1 MLIPLCLDLLLML
14 MVVLAAA
21 NDLLTRRIPN
31 TLLLAGA
38 LGALALHVFSDSPAA
53 SLLGAFAGAATGLL
67 VFLPLYCMRG
77 MAAGDVKLI
86 AMVGA
91 FAGAWP
97 AVQIC
102 FATFVLGGL
111 MALLIVSWQGNWR
124 ACWRNLRQL
133 LWPLMAR
140 TAGLPLAPVP
150 LARQASVGNMPY
162 GLAIALGTLAVQG
175 RNYF

>member
-1 MLIPLCLDLLLML
+1 MSVRVLCDLLLL
-14 MVVLAAA
+14 VFVTAAAVSDLRRRKIPNRLVLAG
-21 NDLLTRRIPN
+21 
-31 TLLLAGA
+31 LLA
-38 LGALALHVFSDSPAA
+38 ALALHGV
-53 SLLGAFAGAATGLL
+53 AGAPHWPLAWAGGMATGFFL
-67 VFLPLYCMRG
+67 FLPLYLLRG

>member
-1 MLIPLCLDLLLML
+1 MSVRMLCDLLLLVFVTAAAISDL
-14 MVVLAAA
+14 MRRKIPNRLVLAGM
-21 NDLLTRRIPN
+21 
-31 TLLLAGA
+31 LA
-38 LGALALHVFSDSPAA
+38 ALALH
-53 SLLGAFAGAATGLL
+53 GAVGAPSWLPDCAGGMATGFFL
-67 VFLPLYCMRG
+67 FLPLYLLRG

-97 AVQIC
+97 TVQIC

-111 MALLIVSWQGNWR
+111 MAVLIVSWQGSWR
-124 ACWRNLRQL
+124 ACLRNLRQL

-140 TAGLPLAPVP
+140 TAGLPLAPAP
-150 LARQASVGNMPY
+150 LDAHASVGNMPY
-162 GLAIALGTLAVQG
+162 GLAIALGTLLVQG

>member
-1 MLIPLCLDLLLML
+1 MSVRVLCDLLLL
-14 MVVLAAA
+14 VFVTAAAVSDLWRRKIPNRLVLAG
-21 NDLLTRRIPN
+21 
-31 TLLLAGA
+31 LLA
-38 LGALALHVFSDSPAA
+38 ALALHGVS
-53 SLLGAFAGAATGLL
+53 GAPHWPLAWAGGMATGFFLL
-67 VFLPLYCMRG
+67 LPLYLLRG

-97 AVQIC
+97 TVQIC

-111 MALLIVSWQGNWR
+111 MAVLIVSWQGNWH